1 MHNSIDYNLK
11 MDIEKKITELEERIK
26 NIEDIQTDVLD
37 MLEFLAKRNNIIS
50 S

>member
-1 MHNSIDYNLK
+1 
-11 MDIEKKITELEERIK
+11 MDTEKKISSLEDRIK
-26 NIEDIQTDVLD
+26 NLEEIQTDILD

>member
-1 MHNSIDYNLK
+1 
-11 MDIEKKITELEERIK
+11 MDAEKKISELEDRIK
-26 NIEDIQTDVLD
+26 DLEEIQTDILD

>member
-1 MHNSIDYNLK
+1 
-11 MDIEKKITELEERIK
+11 MDTEKKISDLENRIK
-26 NIEDIQTDVLD
+26 NLEEIQTDILD

>member
-1 MHNSIDYNLK
+1 
-11 MDIEKKITELEERIK
+11 MDIEKKILELEARIK

>member
-1 MHNSIDYNLK
+1 
-11 MDIEKKITELEERIK
+11 MDTEKKISALEDRIK
-26 NIEDIQTDVLD
+26 NLEEIQTDILD

>member
-1 MHNSIDYNLK
+1 

>member
-1 MHNSIDYNLK
+1 
-11 MDIEKKITELEERIK
+11 MDAEKKISELENRIK
-26 NIEDIQTDVLD
+26 DLEEIQTDILD

>member
-1 MHNSIDYNLK
+1 ME
-11 MDIEKKITELEERIK
+11 IEKKITDLEARIK

>member
-1 MHNSIDYNLK
+1 
-11 MDIEKKITELEERIK
+11 MDIEKKIIELEARIK
-26 NIEDIQTDVLD
+26 NIEDIQSDVLD

>member
-1 MHNSIDYNLK
+1 
-11 MDIEKKITELEERIK
+11 MDIEKKIIELEARIK
-26 NIEDIQTDVLD
+26 KIEDIQTDVLD

>member
-1 MHNSIDYNLK
+1 
-11 MDIEKKITELEERIK
+11 MDIEKKITELEQRIK

>member
-1 MHNSIDYNLK
+1 
-11 MDIEKKITELEERIK
+11 MDTEKKISDLEIRIK
-26 NIEDIQTDVLD
+26 NLEEIQTDILD

>member
-1 MHNSIDYNLK
+1 
-11 MDIEKKITELEERIK
+11 MDIEKKITELEARIK
-26 NIEDIQTDVLD
+26 NIEDIKTDVLD

>member
-1 MHNSIDYNLK
+1 
-11 MDIEKKITELEERIK
+11 MDIEKKIIDLEARIK

>member
-1 MHNSIDYNLK
+1 MN
-11 MDIEKKITELEERIK
+11 IEKKITELEERIK

>member
-1 MHNSIDYNLK
+1 
-11 MDIEKKITELEERIK
+11 MDIEKKIIELEARIK

>member
-1 MHNSIDYNLK
+1 

-37 MLEFLAKRNNIIS
+37 KLEFLAKRNNIIS

>member
-1 MHNSIDYNLK
+1 
-11 MDIEKKITELEERIK
+11 MDTEKKISALEDRIK
-26 NIEDIQTDVLD
+26 NLEEIQADILD

>member
-1 MHNSIDYNLK
+1 
-11 MDIEKKITELEERIK
+11 MDIQKKIIELEAIIK

>member
-1 MHNSIDYNLK
+1 
-11 MDIEKKITELEERIK
+11 MDIEKKITELEKRIK